1 MEKQILKS
9 IINNYHINS
18 DISQISVKPIEQY
31 PHVFRIQYPGGTL
44 IAKRVDKSKLYCIMG
59 KSGSGKDTILERLL
73 HMRNDLTPIMTY
85 TTRPQRPGEKNGKE
99 YYFVTPQVFEKLKNN
114 DSVIE
119 YRRYNTT
126 QGEWIYFM
134 ADDNQIDE
142 KSDKKYIVIN
152 TIFGVRKLRE
162 KYGTNVI
169 PIHLW
174 INDISVVL
182 KSKKEKDKS
191 KRRTKFQFVQLYNIQ
206 VNSMRSRSYK
216 LIVK

>member
-1 MEKQILKS
+1 M
-9 IINNYHINS
+9 
-18 DISQISVKPIEQY
+18 
-31 PHVFRIQYPGGTL
+31 
-44 IAKRVDKSKLYCIMG
+44 KLYCIMG

-73 HMRNDLTPIMTY
+73 HMRNDLTPIITY
-85 TTRPQRPGEKNGKE
+85 TTRPMRSGEKNGKE

-114 DSVIE
+114 NSVIE
-119 YRRYNTT
+119 YRKYNTT
-126 QGEWIYFM
+126 QGEWVYFM

-174 INDISVVL
+174 INDHDRLLRCFTRELAGNENYV
-182 KSKKEKDKS
+182 EMC
-191 KRRTKFQFVQLYNIQ
+191 RRFVTDSHDYAREMFIKFGMPENRIINDSIPRCLEELNKMI
-206 VNSMRSRSYK
+206 K
-216 LIVK
+216 